1 MKQKFYANGKRLEAE
16 LRAYHAELSKI
27 DGAPRIG
34 RLHAAARLG
43 KADGDFSG
51 VTADGRTVLVEAKEV
66 TARARFELKM
76 IDPHQMEALRSVGMR
91 GGVAVL
97 VVRVGDA
104 TWAMGWEALQGA
116 MAQWAVGWATGT
128 AAPGTA
134 SLSPADLDRVGAR
147 LEGVRWWGVA
157 LPGWS
162 ERQGRLL

>member
-1 MKQKFYANGKRLEAE
+1 MRQKHYAKGKRLEAE
-16 LRAYHAELSKI
+16 LRAYHASFGPGE
-27 DGAPRIG
+27 PNMT

-43 KADGDFSG
+43 KADADFSG
-51 VTADGRTVLVEAKEV
+51 TMPDGRAVLVEAKEV

-76 IDPHQMEALRSVGMR
+76 IDPHQMDALRSVGQR

-116 MAQWAVGWATGT
+116 MAQWAVAWATGR

-147 LEGVRWWGVA
+147 LVGVRWWGVE